1 MIDRDDLKRK
11 IQAKLVQYDNE
22 RRQKQLD
29 AWNNLKP
36 FNYTYD
42 VPQIPIVPKEEYQE
56 FYVPRLIDAGAIPKK
71 DLIDKQVYIGGH
83 RRCHVARWNKNDNK
97 FEYWRNKFGTW
108 FIDTCNHFQDDDGFA
123 LFVPIK
129 LGNDTDFKKPEY

>member
-36 FNYTYD
+36 FKDPYD
-42 VPQIPIVPKEEYQE
+42 VPQVPIVTGKH
-56 FYVPRLIDAGAIPKK
+56 K
-71 DLIDKQVYIGGH
+71 DIVILNY
-83 RRCHVARWNKNDNK
+83 
-97 FEYWRNKFGTW
+97 
-108 FIDTCNHFQDDDGFA
+108 
-123 LFVPIK
+123 
-129 LGNDTDFKKPEY
+129 